1 MTNYLQVRFD
11 PPVGSCCKLIYN
23 LDQCVVRCLRMAKIE
38 SDSIEQEAEEVNQ
51 WLAFNN
57 LPTETTYS
65 RYLAVSMIDPSLNVK
80 KLFCQSL

>member
-1 MTNYLQVRFD
+1 
-11 PPVGSCCKLIYN
+11 
-23 LDQCVVRCLRMAKIE
+23 MAKIE

-65 RYLAVSMIDPSLNVK
+65 RYLAASMIDPSFNVK
-80 KLFCQSL
+80 NYFASLYSKSSVFEKQVISP

>member
-1 MTNYLQVRFD
+1 
-11 PPVGSCCKLIYN
+11 
-23 LDQCVVRCLRMAKIE
+23 MAKIE

-51 WLAFNN
+51 WLAYNN

-65 RYLAVSMIDPSLNVK
+65 RYLAVSMIDPSFNVK